1 MQFPFTFAST
11 FAAGYELITN
21 RVYNA
26 NQGPVSIF
34 SGRLHGEFLLWVK
47 NGSRRRPEPLLLYPP
62 ESGHCIGF
70 GAFVSPAG
78 AFIVYDPMSR
88 IR

>member
-1 MQFPFTFAST
+1 VQFPFTFAST

-34 SGRLHGEFLLWVK
+34 SGRLHGEFVQG
-47 NGSRRRPEPLLLYPP
+47 GSYD
-62 ESGHCIGF
+62 SSI
-70 GAFVSPAG
+70 APA
-78 AFIVYDPMSR
+78 AQ
-88 IR
+88 